1 MTGTVPCAILLMAMK
16 PSKGKE
22 ALMGFVDLQSQH
34 CISMHSQRVRERL
47 DSNQLKL

>member
-1 MTGTVPCAILLMAMK
+1 MTGTVPHAVLLMAMK
-16 PSKGKE
+16 PLKDKE

-34 CISMHSQRVRERL
+34 CISVHSQRVRGRL